1 MFKYDMCG
9 AFDILNAMFV
19 RVIIM
24 FVGFRCIAPY
34 CINPKKIVHTP
45 HKIFL
50 CIIRTDIDR
59 NAMLMEAV
67 LKNLVNIEAG
77 LRSYGIDVC

>member
-34 CINPKKIVHTP
+34 CINPKKIAHTP

-50 CIIRTDIDR
+50 YIIILDVDWGATL
-59 NAMLMEAV
+59 AEAV
-67 LKNLVNIEAG
+67 LKDLGNVKA
-77 LRSYGIDVC
+77 